1 MNILSHIPALV
12 GTALGVFTHEAVTVD
27 TDRWHLYLTEDLP
40 DGRLYRFVPE
50 RMTALGYP
58 DLSSGTLEVAVVV
71 KLPPTDYSQP
81 AMECEARFSDS
92 KAIAAKDKI
101 VPWLE
106 KLCAMKIK

>member
-1 MNILSHIPALV
+1 MPNYRYQVRTSAGQTTTGVVAADSATSAATILRNQGSQVLSISLAIGGDQHRPL
-12 GTALGVFTHEAVTVD
+12 LGH
-27 TDRWHLYLTEDLP
+27 
-40 DGRLYRFVPE
+40 
-50 RMTALGYP
+50 
-58 DLSSGTLEVAVVV
+58 SLEVAVVV